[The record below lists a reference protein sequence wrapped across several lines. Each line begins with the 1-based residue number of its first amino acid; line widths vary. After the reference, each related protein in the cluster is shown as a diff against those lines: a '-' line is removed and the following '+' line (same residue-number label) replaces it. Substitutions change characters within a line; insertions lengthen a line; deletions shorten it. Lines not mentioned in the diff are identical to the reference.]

1 MRGVIVPDGMGV
13 EHLSGVKS
21 VISGILKP
29 HRQVVLIVTI
39 LDEDWKSTY
48 SGQPLFSKLEKKTAI
63 IPYGGFKSVTLVL
76 CANLPVHKLARD
88 GQHTDVV
95 QK

>member
-1 MRGVIVPDGMGV
+1 VRRVIVPDGMGV
-13 EHLSGVKS
+13 EHLSSVKS

-48 SGQPLFSKLEKKTAI
+48 PGQALSSKLKKKKKKKNGRHTI
-63 IPYGGFKSVTLVL
+63 WRIQVSYISVV
-76 CANLPVHKLARD
+76 C
-88 GQHTDVV
+88 
-95 QK
+95 